1 MELKLADLFTAGE
14 QGRQAGRQNLA
25 RKGLAAYFQGDT
37 NAIQQVYANDPTGA
51 FAAELMMD
59 QRKES
64 AEDRL
69 GKLSGAFAKTRDPMI
84 YNQWRQVAIQT
95 LGAPAQAMPE
105 ALNTPEDVER
115 AASAAASIAQAYGGT
130 KEPEQFTLS
139 PGSKRF
145 SADGTVVAEVPFAP
159 ANAQYVDV
167 PTGDGGSVKMLFD
180 PRTGG
185 FQQPS
190 YGSGA
195 PARGT
200 PDFGISET
208 NNYVASILGRA
219 NVDPNASPEE
229 QAAALLPHL
238 IQQESGGNPNAVSP
252 KGARGLT
259 QVMPATGR
267 DPGFGVQPLRDDSPQ
282 ENVRFGRDYLTA
294 MLRRYPGRPDLALAA
309 YNAGPAVADR
319 SGGVALG
326 RTPPKRD
333 QAPIPSGYRMTA
345 DGNLEAIPGGPA
357 DPNVEKPIPPAQRAK
372 LEATRRKEEALL
384 SSSESAI
391 DQTVKLIDDILA
403 KRGKLGGVT
412 GLGSLGAKIP
422 GTPWADV
429 AAKLDTLRGRS
440 AFGALQRMRA
450 ESPTGGALGS
460 VTERELALLQNSEAQ
475 LQDTQSPESLARSL
489 QEYRQ
494 TLLDAKRRMR
504 QGLAEAY
511 EDAPQ
516 QSDDI
521 DALIGKYL

>member
-37 NAIQQVYANDPTGA
+37 NAIQQVYANDPTIA
-51 FAAELMMD
+51 FAAERMMD

-115 AASAAASIAQAYGGT
+115 AANAAASIAQAYGNVT
-130 KEPEQFTLS
+130 DDTPADIRTL
-139 PGSKRF
+139 K
-145 SADGTVVAEVPFAP
+145 
-159 ANAQYVDV
+159 
-167 PTGDGGSVKMLFD
+167 
-180 PRTGG
+180 
-185 FQQPS
+185 
-190 YGSGA
+190 
-195 PARGT
+195 
-200 PDFGISET
+200 I
-208 NNYVASILGRA
+208 
-219 NVDPNASPEE
+219 
-229 QAAALLPHL
+229 
-238 IQQESGGNPNAVSP
+238 
-252 KGARGLT
+252 
-259 QVMPATGR
+259 
-267 DPGFGVQPLRDDSPQ
+267 LRDDPELAELDMKRRTAGFDRPQ
-282 ENVRFGRDYLTA
+282 LIQTESGYAWATPQGARPLTYEGAAQPAGPQLDQSVVQRNLA
-294 MLRRYPGRPDLALAA
+294 MLGALPGVQMTSGLRTPQR
-309 YNAGPAVADR
+309 NERV
-319 SGGVALG
+319 GGVPNSQHLRGTAGDYVVPQHQKAAFIQQAQAQGLQAIDEG
-326 RTPPKRD
+326 DHIHVQVPRGGVVQPRTEEDKPS
-333 QAPIPSGYRMTA
+333 IPSGYRMTP

-372 LEATRRKEEALL
+372 LEATKRKEEALL

-403 KRGKLGGVT
+403 KRDKLGGVT